1 MVCRLP
7 TCCGICFSSRVG
19 SFIRAPY
26 RILPSEFNA
35 HLFPRGG
42 YQPADCDQDCVAR
55 SKWLDICSFTIDCV
69 LIPHFTPFY
78 VAPRTTSPA
87 NQAAINLSCRLTLSF
102 VLISGSRLESVR
114 VLERAAVLFCRGAS
128 DD

>member
-7 TCCGICFSSRVG
+7 TCCGICFSSCVG

-78 VAPRTTSPA
+78 VAPRDHLTRKSSSHQPFMSPDPYL
-87 NQAAINLSCRLTLSF
+87 LS
-102 VLISGSRLESVR
+102 
-114 VLERAAVLFCRGAS
+114 
-128 DD
+128 